1 LNRWKSIIGVLLIL
15 GVGFLS
21 GFTVSSYLGKRASRP
36 PRPDEFLSIVQEN
49 TIRDLSLTPE
59 QQAVLAQAV
68 VQARKQLEELNRE
81 VHPRVRAIIRGAQD
95 KLIPVL
101 TPEQKAKL
109 EEIRMRHQRRHREE
123 PAKGAGEKEG

>member
-1 LNRWKSIIGVLLIL
+1 MNRWKSIIGVLLIL

-59 QQAVLAQAV
+59 QQAKFKTMQKER
-68 VQARKQLEELNRE
+68 QNRF
-81 VHPRVRAIIRGAQD
+81 
-95 KLIPVL
+95 
-101 TPEQKAKL
+101 
-109 EEIRMRHQRRHREE
+109 
-123 PAKGAGEKEG
+123 EKFHTCFFWFTFW

>member
-1 LNRWKSIIGVLLIL
+1 MIRWKSIIGVLLIF
-15 GVGFLS
+15 GAGFLF
-21 GFTVSSYLGKRASRP
+21 GFTVSSYLGKDGGP
-36 PRPDEFLSIVQEN
+36 PRPDEFLSYVQES

-81 VHPRVRAIIRGAQD
+81 VHPRVRTIIRGAQD

-109 EEIRMRHQRRHREE
+109 EELRKRRQRQHKKEPPQPKPEE
-123 PAKGAGEKEG
+123 DES